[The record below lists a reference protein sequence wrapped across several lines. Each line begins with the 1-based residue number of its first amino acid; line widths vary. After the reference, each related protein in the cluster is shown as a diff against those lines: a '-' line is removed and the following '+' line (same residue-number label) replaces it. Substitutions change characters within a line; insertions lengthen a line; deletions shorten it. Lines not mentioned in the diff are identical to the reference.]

1 METRK
6 LTGQEAGRLMR
17 RATRFAVIAA
27 LILIVAKFAVWLMT
41 DSVALLSSL
50 IDSALDAFASLVN
63 LLAIRQALVPPD
75 REHRFGHGKAE
86 PLAAL
91 AQSAFIT
98 GSAIFLL
105 IEAARRL
112 WQPQPTSQEGIGIA
126 VMVFSIAVT
135 VGLVAYQAH
144 VVRRTSSL
152 AITADSLHYKG
163 DLLINVSI
171 IVSLVLS
178 GWFGVT
184 LADPVFALG
193 IAGYLIFTAW
203 GILREAL
210 DMLMDRELPADER
223 QAILDIARREPAV
236 LGVHDLRTRS
246 AGQRRFVQMHLELDG
261 AMSLK
266 AAHDIADSV
275 EAAVEAAFP
284 AAEVIVHQDPFGIP
298 DKPR

>member
-1 METRK
+1 
-6 LTGQEAGRLMR
+6 MR

-27 LILIVAKFAVWLMT
+27 LILIVVKFAAWLMT

-112 WQPQPTSQEGIGIA
+112 WQPQPTSQEGVGIA
-126 VMVFSIAVT
+126 VMMFSIAVT

-223 QAILDIARREPAV
+223 QAILDIVRREPAV

>member
-27 LILIVAKFAVWLMT
+27 LILIVVKFAAWLMT

-112 WQPQPTSQEGIGIA
+112 WQPQPTSQEGVGIA
-126 VMVFSIAVT
+126 VMMFSIAVT

-223 QAILDIARREPAV
+223 QAILDIVRREPAV